1 MILDAIVERV
11 QQDLERAKKTP
22 ERLMRQMIAAKAP
35 ARDFAGAL
43 RRAGEVRVIAEIKR
57 ASPTRGV
64 LRADLDHHRFAQMYE
79 QAGAAAMSVLTER
92 RFFQGSIHDLRQAR
106 AQVSIPTLRKDF
118 IIDDSQIFEARVN
131 DADAV
136 LLIAAIL
143 GQAQLNHLQ
152 AVAES
157 VGLATLVEI
166 HTPKEGEMALE
177 ADATVIGINNRNLE
191 DFTVDLETT
200 ERLMGYLPAGKVV
213 VSESGIRGP
222 DDVRRVRDWG
232 VNAVLVGEALV
243 TAGDP
248 LAALAALV
256 EAGQPLRV

>member
-1 MILDAIVERV
+1 MILDTIVERTL
-11 QQDLERAKKTP
+11 QDLERTKKP
-22 ERLMRQMIAAKAP
+22 PQRLVRQLIAAKPP

-43 RRAGEVRVIAEIKR
+43 RREGETRVIAEIKR

-64 LRADLDHHRFAQMYE
+64 LRADLDHHWFAETYE
-79 QAGAAAMSVLTER
+79 QAGAAAISVLTER
-92 RFFQGSIHDLRQAR
+92 HFFRGSIHDLRQAR
-106 AQVSIPTLRKDF
+106 GLVDVPVLRKDF
-118 IIDDSQIFEARVN
+118 IVDESQIIEARVN

-143 GQAQLNHLQ
+143 DQGQLNHLQ

-157 VGLATLVEI
+157 LGLATLVEV
-166 HTPKEGEMALE
+166 HTPKEAEMALAAE
-177 ADATVIGINNRNLE
+177 ATVIGINNRDLE
-191 DFTVDLETT
+191 DFSVDLETT

-213 VSESGIRGP
+213 VSESGIKGP

-243 TAGDP
+243 TASDP
-248 LAALAALV
+248 RAALAALV
-256 EAGQPLRV
+256 QAGQAVHA

>member
-1 MILDAIVERV
+1 
-11 QQDLERAKKTP
+11 
-22 ERLMRQMIAAKAP
+22 
-35 ARDFAGAL
+35 
-43 RRAGEVRVIAEIKR
+43 
-57 ASPTRGV
+57 
-64 LRADLDHHRFAQMYE
+64 
-79 QAGAAAMSVLTER
+79 
-92 RFFQGSIHDLRQAR
+92 
-106 AQVSIPTLRKDF
+106 
-118 IIDDSQIFEARVN
+118 
-131 DADAV
+131 
-136 LLIAAIL
+136 
-143 GQAQLNHLQ
+143 
-152 AVAES
+152 
-157 VGLATLVEI
+157 
-166 HTPKEGEMALE
+166 MALE